1 MVFWGSGSL
10 NGEVVFGELAGEGSS
25 GRRAREARPEAR
37 EARERPGRAKQ
48 REGRGGANK
57 MSKKKEL

>member
-37 EARERPGRAKQ
+37 EVRRRQGEPEQRRDEEEQAK
-48 REGRGGANK
+48 
-57 MSKKKEL
+57 